1 MRRVLR
7 APEFVPAALLV
18 LAWVAGILLSPH
30 FADPWYLLD
39 STSLYVEAGLLTL
52 GMTFVIVAGMIDLSV
67 AANLALSACVIAKLT
82 QVGTPWG
89 WAALIGVAFGT
100 ALGALNGALIAFGRL
115 PSFLVT
121 LGTMALFRGAA
132 QALMGPE
139 SVSLPQEMVGID
151 RAFVPWT
158 GVPWPL
164 CIFLVTALAFA
175 WLLHGSVFGREVFA
189 VGTNESAAFFS
200 AVAVPKVK
208 LMVLTSMGLLAGIAG
223 VLTDSRLGVARYD
236 HAKGMELEVI
246 TAAVLGGAAITGGRG
261 SILGSVLAVF
271 LIGTVKTG
279 MGLANI
285 KSEVQLTVVGTLL
298 VLTVALG
305 ALSARRR
312 VSREVVAD
320 QGKP

>member
-1 MRRVLR
+1 
-7 APEFVPAALLV
+7 
-18 LAWVAGILLSPH
+18 
-30 FADPWYLLD
+30 
-39 STSLYVEAGLLTL
+39 
-52 GMTFVIVAGMIDLSV
+52 
-67 AANLALSACVIAKLT
+67 
-82 QVGTPWG
+82 
-89 WAALIGVAFGT
+89 
-100 ALGALNGALIAFGRL
+100 LGAVNGALVAFGRL

-139 SVSLPQEMVGID
+139 SVSLPEGMVGVD
-151 RAFVPWT
+151 RAFVPLT

-164 CIFLVTALAFA
+164 GIFLVAALALG

-189 VGTNESAAFFS
+189 VGTNESASYYS
-200 AVAVPKVK
+200 AVSVPMVK
-208 LMVLTSMGLLAGIAG
+208 FKALVLMGTLAGIAA
-223 VLTDSRLGVARYD
+223 VMTDSRLGVARYD
-236 HAKGMELEVI
+236 HARGMELEVI

-285 KSEVQLTVVGTLL
+285 KSEIQMTVVGALL

-305 ALSARRR
+305 ALTVRRGIR
-312 VSREVVAD
+312 AGTAKAE
-320 QGKP
+320 GKH

>member
-1 MRRVLR
+1 MRRLLR
-7 APEFVPAALLV
+7 APEAVPAALLA
-18 LAWVAGILLSPH
+18 LAWVAGTLLSPH

-39 STSLYVEAGLLTL
+39 STSLYMEVGLLTL

-67 AANLALSACVIAKLT
+67 AANLALSACVLAKLA
-82 QVGTPWG
+82 QAGMPWG
-89 WAALIGVAFGT
+89 WAALCGVGCGA
-100 ALGALNGALIAFGRL
+100 ALGAVNGALVAFGRL

-139 SVSLPQEMVGID
+139 SVSLPERMVGLD
-151 RAFVPWT
+151 RAFVPLT

-164 CIFLVTALAFA
+164 GIFLVAALALG
-175 WLLHGSVFGREVFA
+175 WLLHGSVYGREVFA
-189 VGTNESAAFFS
+189 VGTNESASFYS
-200 AVAVPKVK
+200 AVSVPMVK
-208 LMVLTSMGLLAGIAG
+208 LKAFVLMGTLAGIAA
-223 VLTDSRLGVARYD
+223 VMTDSRLGVARYD

-285 KSEVQLTVVGTLL
+285 KSEIQMTVVGALL

-305 ALSARRR
+305 ALTAGRGIRAGTARA
-312 VSREVVAD
+312 E
-320 QGKP
+320 GKH